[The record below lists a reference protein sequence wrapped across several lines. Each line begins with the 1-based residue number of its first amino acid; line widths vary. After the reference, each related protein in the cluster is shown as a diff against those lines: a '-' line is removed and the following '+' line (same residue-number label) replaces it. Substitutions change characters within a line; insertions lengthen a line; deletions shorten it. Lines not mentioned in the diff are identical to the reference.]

1 MRFVKQAVFDHV
13 SVSYKF
19 PSYVKYIQYIHPI
32 KPLIFRILGF
42 FSFPI
47 FSGKSPQKRMTPNF
61 SKLSCHDQPIL
72 DPIYIR

>member
-32 KPLIFRILGF
+32 KP
-42 FSFPI
+42 
-47 FSGKSPQKRMTPNF
+47 
-61 SKLSCHDQPIL
+61 
-72 DPIYIR
+72 